1 MKSFAITVC
10 GWWALIAM
18 IFIMPYLIVSI
29 QLDAGFNVS
38 DWDESHRS
46 TYVLSVY
53 MTAILSLGT
62 AVLDEFFNRR

>member
-1 MKSFAITVC
+1 
-10 GWWALIAM
+10 
-18 IFIMPYLIVSI
+18 MPYLIVGI

>member
-1 MKSFAITVC
+1 MKEFVRT
-10 GWWALIAM
+10 
-18 IFIMPYLIVSI
+18 IVDTI
-29 QLDAGFNVS
+29 QY
-38 DWDESHRS
+38 DWNESHRS

>member
-1 MKSFAITVC
+1 MKSFVITVC
-10 GWWALIAM
+10 GWWVLIAM
-18 IFIMPYLIVSI
+18 IFIMPYLIVGI

-38 DWDESHRS
+38 DWDESLRS

>member
-1 MKSFAITVC
+1 MKSFVITVC
-10 GWWALIAM
+10 GWWVLIAM
-18 IFIMPYLIVSI
+18 IFIMPYLIVGI

-38 DWDESHRS
+38 DWDESQKS
-46 TYVLSVY
+46 TYHKSVY

>member
-10 GWWALIAM
+10 GWWVLIAM
-18 IFIMPYLIVSI
+18 IFIMPYLIVGI

-62 AVLDEFFNRR
+62 AVLDEFFNHK

>member
-10 GWWALIAM
+10 GWWVLIAM

-38 DWDESHRS
+38 D
-46 TYVLSVY
+46 
-53 MTAILSLGT
+53 
-62 AVLDEFFNRR
+62 